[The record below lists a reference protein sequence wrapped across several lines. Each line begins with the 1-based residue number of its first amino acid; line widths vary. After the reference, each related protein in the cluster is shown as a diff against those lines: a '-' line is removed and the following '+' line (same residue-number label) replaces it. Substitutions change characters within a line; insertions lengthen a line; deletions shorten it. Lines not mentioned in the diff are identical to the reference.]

1 MQIRLEFVF
10 HKVGYNRDTYIDIVP
25 LEGKTPS
32 EAKFHFM
39 KKYIKLG
46 ENSKW
51 K

>member
-10 HKVGYNRDTYIDIVP
+10 LKVGYNRDMYLNIVR

-46 ENSKW
+46 ENSK
-51 K
+51 